1 MDKEANTGRRLRLKQ
16 APRAYS
22 AFMKPPVISSTT
34 GGRRARIAYG
44 EGRKRLL
51 NVAGHCG
58 NGQGGGE
65 ISREDHGERDE
76 QRCQVYGGIAP
87 RFHLEP
93 FMSRNAIGAAHST
106 ERALARNTVP
116 MSVTAAIT
124 GRSPALSKLSSGS
137 VPELQ
142 STLMPAA
149 VTTRFHLARSV
160 LISAANWSG
169 PPAFTSPPCRRSAS
183 CTSGCLSAA
192 AVSR

>member
-1 MDKEANTGRRLRLKQ
+1 MRYNQ
-16 APRAYS
+16 WPRATG
-22 AFMKPPVISSTT
+22 AFMKPPVIGSTT
-34 GGRRARIAYG
+34 VGRPARIAHG
-44 EGRKRLL
+44 ERRKRLL

-116 MSVTAAIT
+116 MSVTAAI
-124 GRSPALSKLSSGS
+124 SPSAG
-137 VPELQ
+137 
-142 STLMPAA
+142 
-149 VTTRFHLARSV
+149 LAR
-160 LISAANWSG
+160 A
-169 PPAFTSPPCRRSAS
+169 
-183 CTSGCLSAA
+183 
-192 AVSR
+192 